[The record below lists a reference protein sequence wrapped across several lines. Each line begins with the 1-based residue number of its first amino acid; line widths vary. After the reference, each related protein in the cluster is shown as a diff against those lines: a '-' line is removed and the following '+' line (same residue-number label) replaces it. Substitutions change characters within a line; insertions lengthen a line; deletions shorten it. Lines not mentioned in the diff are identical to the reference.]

1 MSLKPG
7 TKHTVSIE
15 KLVFHG
21 AGLGTVDGMKVFVQ
35 GAVPGDTVV
44 CKIVKKKRFHA
55 TAKVIEFIT
64 KSPQRT
70 ANICSHF
77 PDCGGCQLIDIPY
90 KKQLEQKRLILEDC
104 VNQFY
109 PELMSIVEP
118 VVPAPSQLHYR
129 NKMEFAFGS
138 NENGITVGL
147 KKRGQFD
154 TVIPLSECHLQDPHT
169 NTLLTTIRNF
179 FNDTSCTAWNYETH
193 TGDLRHVMMRHSK
206 TNNNWMIMMITGTE
220 ITETLENFVKTLN
233 EKHPEVVSIY
243 QSINTNIGDTPLERD
258 VRHLYGEP
266 IITETLGAATFSI
279 SPESFFQ
286 TNTVQATK
294 LYQTVVDVAQFNTSD
309 TLLDLYCGTGTI
321 GLFCAPYVK
330 KIIGIEEIPA
340 AVEDASKN
348 AKRNGIS
355 NAEFYCGR
363 VKNILKFQTFT
374 PDVVVIDPPRAGMV
388 PKALQRIINLDCD
401 KLIYVSCN
409 PVTLMRDLEAFSEA
423 GYTTETIVPVDMFPN
438 TFHIECVAR
447 LTKK

>member
-1 MSLKPG
+1 MSFKPG
-7 TKHTVSIE
+7 TRHTVTIE

-21 AGLGTVDGMKVFVQ
+21 SGLGTVDGMKLFVQ
-35 GAVPGDTVV
+35 GAVPGDTVI
-44 CKIVKKKRFHA
+44 CKIAKKKRRYA
-55 TAKVIEFIT
+55 TAKVVEFIT

-70 ANICSHF
+70 ESICTHF

-90 KKQLEQKRLILEDC
+90 AKQLEQKREILDDC
-104 VNQFY
+104 IAQFY
-109 PELMSIVEP
+109 PELAPIVDNI
-118 VVPAPSQLHYR
+118 VPAPSQTHYR
-129 NKMEFAFGS
+129 NKMEFAFGQ
-138 NENGITVGL
+138 NEDGITIGL

-154 TVIPLSECHLQDPHT
+154 TVIPITECHLQDPHT
-169 NTLLTTIRNF
+169 NTLLKSISNF
-179 FNDTSCTAWNYETH
+179 FNETSCTAWNYETH

-206 TNNNWMIMMITGTE
+206 TNNNWMLMLITGSE
-220 ITETLENFVKTLN
+220 ISDTLLDFVSMMQET
-233 EKHPEVVSIY
+233 HPEVVSIY

-258 VRHLYGEP
+258 VRHLHGEP
-266 IITETLGAATFSI
+266 IITETLGEATFSI

-294 LYQTVVDVAQFNTSD
+294 LYQTVVDVAQFKGTEL
-309 TLLDLYCGTGTI
+309 LLDLYCGTGTI
-321 GLFCAPYVK
+321 GLFCSPYVK

-348 AKRNGIS
+348 AQRNGIS

-363 VKNILKFQTFT
+363 VKNILKFQTFN

-388 PKALQRIINLDCD
+388 PKALQRIINLDCK
-401 KLIYVSCN
+401 KLVYVSCN
-409 PVTLMRDLEAFSEA
+409 PVTLLRDLKIFSEA
-423 GYTTETIVPVDMFPN
+423 GYTTETIIPVDMFPN